1 MLKFSRSYRF
11 WIVLIVILTIP
22 TFYRLIKPG
31 FFFMQDDLQAM
42 RVHQMFACFKDLQ
55 IPCRWVPDM
64 GYQYG
69 YPQFLYYPPSVYYVG
84 ALIHLFGIQII
95 DSVKIMFA
103 LGYIFSAL
111 FMFIFLK

>member
-1 MLKFSRSYRF
+1 MLRSYKF
-11 WIVLIVILTIP
+11 WIFLTLIFTIP
-22 TFYRLIKPG
+22 TFYKLIRPG

-42 RVHQMFACFKDLQ
+42 RVYQMFRCFSDFQ

-69 YPQFLYYPPSVYYVG
+69 YPQFLYYPPSVYYLG
-84 ALIHLFGIQII
+84 AAIHLFGIQII